1 MNILAISGSLRAA
14 STNTA
19 LLRATAELA
28 PPTVPIRLYDGL
40 DDLPHFSP
48 ERDQANTSEAVNK
61 LRTAL
66 QESDAVIICTPEYI
80 HGMPGILKNMLDWLA
95 SSGEF
100 VNKPVGVIS
109 AGPSD
114 TGGSR
119 AHASLSYTLSVLMA
133 NLPEKA
139 SLIVPFVKTRLDAA
153 GHVTD
158 PILIQELRDVV
169 TALVDAVEA
178 KQSQHNG

>member
-1 MNILAISGSLRAA
+1 MTILAISGSLRAA

-19 LLRATAELA
+19 LLRAAAELA
-28 PPTVPIRLYDGL
+28 PPTVTVTLYDGL

-48 ERDQANTSEAVNK
+48 ERDKENTSEPVIN
-61 LRTAL
+61 LRSLLREA
-66 QESDAVIICTPEYI
+66 DAVLICTPEYI
-80 HGMPGILKNMLDWLA
+80 HGMPGVLKNMLDWLA

-100 VNKPVGVIS
+100 VDKPVGVIS

-114 TGGSR
+114 MGGSR

-133 NLPEKA
+133 KLPEEA
-139 SLIVPFVKTRLDAA
+139 SLIVPFVRQKIDAN

-158 PILIQELRDVV
+158 LVLIQELRKLM
-169 TALVDAVEA
+169 TALVSVVD
-178 KQSQHNG
+178 